1 MNGYG
6 IAVAEKKESFKLGIV
21 IIKEMEMARFIWELN
36 ISGKRSYCCL
46 PPRKIM
52 AVSSSRENLQKIQ
65 YFMPYWCTSAPPA
78 SQIVGEDV

>member
-52 AVSSSRENLQKIQ
+52 AV
-65 YFMPYWCTSAPPA
+65 FSAGRICKRYNILWRIGVP
-78 SQIVGEDV
+78 QLILVRTL